1 MRHRKK
7 RSILDRARGPR
18 QALVRGLVRSLF
30 LHGRIVTTRAKAKLL
45 AAIATRYVHAGRR
58 GDLPA
63 RRQLIASTGSAD
75 VAARILTYAQGN
87 RAVANPVRTV
97 ALAPRLGDGSA
108 MAVVELIHETNDK
121 R

>member
-18 QALVRGLVRSLF
+18 QALIRGLVRSLF
-30 LHGRIVTTRAKAKLL
+30 LHGRIVTTSAKAKLL
-45 AAIATRYVHAGRR
+45 APLATRYIHTGRH
-58 GDLPA
+58 GDLAA
-63 RRQLIASTGSAD
+63 RRQLIATAGSAD
-75 VAARILTYAQGN
+75 VAKRILTYAQAN
-87 RAVANPVRTV
+87 RAVSNPVRTT
-97 ALAPRLGDGSA
+97 ALAPRLGDGSP